1 VEGSGA
7 VSSADPGAEDEG
19 APRLKAI
26 VGLMEIVAVE
36 FAI

>member
-7 VSSADPGAEDEG
+7 VSSADPEMKTKVSL
-19 APRLKAI
+19 RLKAI
-26 VGLMEIVAVE
+26 VGLMKSKAVE